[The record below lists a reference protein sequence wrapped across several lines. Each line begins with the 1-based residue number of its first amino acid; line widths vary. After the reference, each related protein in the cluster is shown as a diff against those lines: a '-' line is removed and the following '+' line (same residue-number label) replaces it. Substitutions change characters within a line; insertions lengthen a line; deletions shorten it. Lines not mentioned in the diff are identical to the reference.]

1 MIIVV
6 MLPGKVVDN
15 GVALDV
21 GGGGAILHNDRRS
34 VQVDTVVDHE
44 QRVVV
49 IDDVVVDAD
58 AIKVLLEQVFEEE
71 VLLLQGG
78 LLLLDCKLVKVDLVV
93 AFVEVIELL
102 VLIIRVRVNTND
114 LIDHLVRLILSIRV
128 RLVEG

>member
-15 GVALDV
+15 SVALDV

-71 VLLLQGG
+71 VLLLQGS
-78 LLLLDCKLVKVDLVV
+78 LLLLDCKLVKVDLIVT
-93 AFVEVIELL
+93 FVEVIELL